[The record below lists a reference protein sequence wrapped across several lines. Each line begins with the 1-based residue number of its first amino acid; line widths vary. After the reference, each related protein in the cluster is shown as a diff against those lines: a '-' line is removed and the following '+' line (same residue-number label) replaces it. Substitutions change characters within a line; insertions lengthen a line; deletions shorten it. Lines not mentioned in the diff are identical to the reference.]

1 MADRRSSELIAAY
14 GALLDGAA
22 TEPDHVD
29 RLSDLVVGVLSRYEV
44 KARRSRPGVLTSAR
58 TVAVPLPSM
67 NISMEIA
74 GIDEPLTAAHV
85 AMVGARATAT
95 LRPAVLSLQGFD
107 PEAVEVGDD
116 VMLLDRHHFEAMLG
130 GLVDP
135 IELLEAVA
143 QQAIFDSQPYM
154 SLTRFLTIQQPA
166 PCPQFAPP
174 DRVPPPWELVDR
186 VEGDVRLRQILGGR
200 PGWPEMTGMAV
211 MDARRLLLT
220 TTDGLIEVDVRRGT
234 GTWFLAMRGLRGA
247 PLVRG
252 DGSVLV
258 ICHDTVIAYCDE
270 EVVPIAGGLRGV
282 VGLCADREDD
292 AWVLSGTGVEF
303 GGGSDSLLLT
313 RIGDQFGRQQTYAVG
328 FNASVHG
335 VTWLH
340 GRSFYLAA
348 GGNSGVVDLSR
359 SSAVRSADQV
369 RSEQPYPNHVIA
381 LNAWTVLTGSAS
393 GSGVGVTIYRTDVLG
408 RSTELLAR
416 LRLNKVQGMAVA
428 PGEYLYILGD
438 VRGNDLQLPR
448 PVILKATLPQQAQP
462 AEVGTAAPLH
472 QLRLAA
478 RGERR
483 DYALDPKPIADG
495 GQAIV
500 FGARHRASGVRV
512 AFKRLKIKN
521 PENVA
526 RMRREVEAGQR
537 FGNNAHVVPVLDF
550 DPAAGWLVMPLAS
563 DTAAET
569 LDEFESSRGLLELVK
584 AICEGLRQPH
594 KEGWVHRDL
603 KPANILRMDG
613 TWAVADWGLGRR
625 PRGRT
630 SQPGRTQVGVLYGTE
645 GFAAP
650 ELSDDAHE
658 AGPQADIYSLGQL
671 IGWARTKQWPR
682 ANRPLVP
689 AEAPWQ
695 TVVEVM
701 TRDDPTQRP
710 ATVDDVLALVTS
722 AVADTSNLQTAPN
735 IEPPV
740 HGPVVVAM
748 EPERQPAAQQVLTP
762 VPVLDSS
769 IEPMVVKGLLGRVE
783 FDGHVVTILKDGFG
797 PQMKGRRAVT
807 INQIDTVVVKP
818 ATRWNHGYIQ
828 IIVEGQSPA
837 PMQRGLFLGGRPSM
851 EDSLSMSFRSR
862 TNEEISRLKESIEA
876 AIGRE
881 RIVQR

>member
-1 MADRRSSELIAAY
+1 MADAHTNELIAAY

-22 TEPDHVD
+22 TELDRVD

-44 KARRSRPGVLTSAR
+44 KARRSRPGVLTSTR

-85 AMVGARATAT
+85 AMVGTRATAR
-95 LRPAVLSLQGFD
+95 LRPAVLSMQGFD
-107 PEAVEVGDD
+107 AESVEVSDD
-116 VMLLDRHHFEAMLG
+116 VMLLDRHHLEAMLG
-130 GLVDP
+130 GLVNP
-135 IELLEAVA
+135 VELLEAAA
-143 QQAIFDSQPYM
+143 QQATFEAQPYM

-166 PCPQFAPP
+166 PCLQFAPP

-186 VEGDVRLRQILGGR
+186 VEGDVRARQVLGGR

-211 MDARRLLLT
+211 IDDRRLLLT
-220 TTDGLIEVDVRRGT
+220 TADGLIEVDVRRGT
-234 GTWFLAMRGLRGA
+234 GTWFLAMRGLRGS

-270 EVVPIAGGLRGV
+270 KVVPIAGGLRGA
-282 VGLCADREDD
+282 VGLCADREGD

-303 GGGSDSLLLT
+303 GEGSVTLSLT
-313 RIGDQFGRQQTYAVG
+313 RVGDQFGRQQTYAVG

-348 GGNSGVVDLSR
+348 GGNSGVVDLCR
-359 SSAVRSADQV
+359 SSAVRSVDQV
-369 RSEQPYPNHVIA
+369 RSEQSYPNHVIA

-393 GSGVGVTIYRTDVLG
+393 GSGVGVTIFRTEVLG

-416 LRLNKVQGMAVA
+416 LRLNKIQGMAVA
-428 PGEYLYILGD
+428 LSRYVYILGD

-448 PVILKATLPQQAQP
+448 PVILKATLPHQAQP
-462 AEVGTAAPLH
+462 AEVGMATPLH

-495 GQAIV
+495 GQAVV
-500 FGARHRASGVRV
+500 FSARHRASGARV

-521 PENVA
+521 SENVA

-537 FGNNAHVVPVLDF
+537 FGDNAHVVPVLDF
-550 DPAAGWLVMPLAS
+550 DPAAGWLLMPLAS

-569 LDEFESSRGLLELVK
+569 LDEFESPLGLLELVN

-594 KEGWVHRDL
+594 KDGWVHRDL
-603 KPANILRMDG
+603 KPANILRIDG
-613 TWAVADWGLGRR
+613 IWAVADWGLGRR

-630 SQPGRTQVGVLYGTE
+630 SHPGRTQVGVLYGTE

-650 ELSDDAHE
+650 ELSDDAHG

-671 IGWARTKQWPR
+671 IGWACTKQWPR
-682 ANRPLVP
+682 ANRPLIPV
-689 AEAPWQ
+689 ETSWQ

-722 AVADTSNLQTAPN
+722 VVADIGNLQAAPEL
-735 IEPPV
+735 EPSV
-740 HGPVVVAM
+740 HGPLIVAI

-769 IEPMVVKGLLGRVE
+769 VEPMVVKGLLGRVE
-783 FDGHVVTILKDGFG
+783 FDGHVVTIVKDGFG

-807 INQIDTVVVKP
+807 IDHIDAVVVKP

-828 IIVEGQSPA
+828 IIVDGQSPV
-837 PMQRGLFLGGRPSM
+837 PEQRGLFLGGRPHM
-851 EDSLSMSFRSR
+851 EDSLSTSFRCR

-881 RIVQR
+881 RTVQR

>member
-1 MADRRSSELIAAY
+1 MADSRRDELIAVY
-14 GALLDGAA
+14 GALLDDAA
-22 TEPDHVD
+22 AEPDRVD
-29 RLSDLVVGVLSRYEV
+29 RLSDLVVEILSRCEV

-67 NISMEIA
+67 NISLEIA

-95 LRPAVLSLQGFD
+95 LRPAVLSMQGFD
-107 PEAVEVGDD
+107 AESLEVRDD
-116 VMLLDRHHFEAMLG
+116 VMLLDRHHLEAMLG
-130 GLVDP
+130 GLVNP
-135 IELLEAVA
+135 VELLEAVA
-143 QQAIFDSQPYM
+143 QQAIFDAQPYL
-154 SLTRFLTIQQPA
+154 SLTRFLTTQQPA

-174 DRVPPPWELVDR
+174 DRVPPPWNLVDR
-186 VEGDVRLRQILGGR
+186 VEGDVRIRQVLGGR

-211 MDARRLLLT
+211 MDDRRLLLT
-220 TTDGLIEVDVRRGT
+220 TADGLIELDVRRGT

-252 DGSVLV
+252 DGSVWV

-270 EVVPIAGGLRGV
+270 KVVPTAGGLRGI
-282 VGLCADREDD
+282 VGLCTDHEGD

-303 GGGSDSLLLT
+303 GEGSDTLLLT
-313 RIGDQFGRQQTYAVG
+313 RIGDRFGRQQTYAVG
-328 FNASVHG
+328 FNASVHSL
-335 VTWLH
+335 TWLH

-381 LNAWTVLTGSAS
+381 LNPWTVLTGSAS

-428 PGEYLYILGD
+428 LNRHVYILGD

-448 PVILKATLPQQAQP
+448 PVILKATLPHQTQP
-462 AEVGTAAPLH
+462 AGVGMATPLH

-478 RGERR
+478 KGERR

-495 GQAIV
+495 GQAVV
-500 FGARHRASGVRV
+500 FGARHRASGARV

-537 FGNNAHVVPVLDF
+537 FGDNAHVVPVLDF

-569 LDEFESSRGLLELVK
+569 LDEFESPLGLLELVK

-594 KEGWVHRDL
+594 KDGWVHRDL
-603 KPANILRMDG
+603 KPPNILRIDG
-613 TWAVADWGLGRR
+613 IWAVADWGLGRR

-671 IGWARTKQWPR
+671 IGWACTKQWPR

-689 AEAPWQ
+689 AETPWH

-701 TRDDPTQRP
+701 TRDDPPQRP
-710 ATVDDVLALVTS
+710 ATVDDVLALAMS
-722 AVADTSNLQTAPN
+722 AVAATGNSQAAPDL
-735 IEPPV
+735 EPLV
-740 HGPVVVAM
+740 HSPLVVAV
-748 EPERQPAAQQVLTP
+748 EPERQPAAQRVLTP
-762 VPVLDSS
+762 APVLGSS
-769 IEPMVVKGLLGRVE
+769 NEPMVVQGLLGRVE
-783 FDGHVVTILKDGFG
+783 FDGRVVTIVKDGLG
-797 PQMKGRRAVT
+797 SQMKGRRAVT
-807 INQIDTVVVKP
+807 INQIDTVAVKP

-828 IIVEGQSPA
+828 IIVEGQSPV
-837 PMQRGLFLGGRPSM
+837 PEQRGLFLGGRPPM
-851 EDSLSMSFRSR
+851 EDSLSMSFRYR

-881 RIVQR
+881 RSVQR